1 MKKAIIVG
9 ASRII
14 DSSFLD
20 GIGNTFLV
28 AADGGYLE
36 CLKHQIE
43 PDILIGDFDTLD
55 YTKKKKP
62 KSLIKLNP
70 IKDDTD
76 TFYAVKLLLEK
87 GFDEIHLYGCL
98 GGKIEH
104 TIGNIQILS
113 YLKDRKIKAY
123 LHSEDDRNVLF
134 MLEEESFTFKTRKEG
149 MLSIFSYTD
158 KAENVTIKNLKYNI
172 ENTELTSSIPLG
184 ISNEFIDCNQNGF
197 ISVGKG
203 RLLIIAPKDSV
214 L

>member
-1 MKKAIIVG
+1 MKKAIIIG
-9 ASRII
+9 ASKIL

-20 GIGNTFLV
+20 ERKDAFLV

-36 CLKHQIE
+36 CLKHNIE

-55 YTKKKKP
+55 YDRKKQP
-62 KSLIKLNP
+62 KSLIRLSP

-113 YLKDRKIKAY
+113 YLKDRKINAY
-123 LHSEDDRNVLF
+123 LHSEDDRTVLF
-134 MLEEESFTFKTRKEG
+134 MLEDENFTFKKRKEG
-149 MLSIFSYTD
+149 MLSVFSYNE

-172 ENTELTSSIPLG
+172 ENTVLTSSIPLG
-184 ISNEFIDCNQNGF
+184 ISNEFIDENKNGF

-203 RLLIIAPKDSV
+203 KLLIIAPKDSV